1 MRDSSYFAQ
10 AGHSPPTSAA
20 IAFGTTAAVVAVLVW
35 YVDDVVTAVALGVVG
50 ALAFTLSCHLLA
62 SGRFETVARPIVSL
76 LTLPVALG
84 LFGSSALVALTLAA
98 SLFPVEDGSLVST
111 TTLFIAGHVGVVLG
125 SVLAVLGVSLGVRA
139 VEETTLRRYAVT
151 TFLTGTV
158 PGITC
163 LALVAHALA
172 FGEETAVSP
181 VTEVV
186 GQMWGWL
193 TAGDPLGFGVAG
205 FLFVAALALTSTL
218 VAVLVLPVTEVL
230 EETRLGERSDPYVST
245 LVSSLTVGAVV
256 AIALH
261 LLAFGFEFAF
271 SEAERATLLGS
282 TLYGSLDALTTASVL
297 RFGLLTVA
305 AVGLAAATFGVAV
318 RHIAR
323 QSHEGH
329 LATAGPLV
337 GGVLITLVAFLAAE
351 TVYTTLVKTVLQS
364 FPAETAAEFDELAT
378 EAARVY
384 GEELFT
390 TMLAFVLVTTTLC
403 FVVLLRLALVVG
415 YVSENAPGYSLAS
428 TGLFLGAVAA
438 ATLGAPTWLVFGGI
452 LCSLFVWD
460 VGHFGTT
467 LGREMGDGTGT
478 RGVELVHAGAT
489 ILVGLIGA
497 LAGALLLSRVGEV
510 FTTPS
515 PTTSVAL
522 FAVAIGLVSFLA
534 ALR

>member
-125 SVLAVLGVSLGVRA
+125 SVVAVFGVTLGVRN
-139 VEETTLRRYAVT
+139 VVSETTLDRYAVT
-151 TFLTGTV
+151 TLLTGIV
-158 PGITC
+158 PGLTC
-163 LALVAHALA
+163 LALVGHVL
-172 FGEETAVSP
+172 
-181 VTEVV
+181 VV
-186 GQMWGWL
+186 GDEEAPITGVLGQLWGWL
-193 TAGDPLGFGVAG
+193 TAGDPLGFGLAG
-205 FLFVAALALTSTL
+205 FLFVAALALTGAL
-218 VAVLVLPVTEVL
+218 VALIVLPVTEIL
-230 EETRLGERSDPYVST
+230 EETTFGQQIAP
-245 LVSSLTVGAVV
+245 LVPTVGSVLTVGAVA
-256 AIALH
+256 AIILH
-261 LLAFGFEFAF
+261 VFAFGFEFTL
-271 SEAERATLLGS
+271 SDAERAELLGS
-282 TLYGSLDALTTASVL
+282 TLYGVLDAIATASALRIVL
-297 RFGLLTVA
+297 LSVA
-305 AVGLAAATFGVAV
+305 AIGLSAATLGVSI
-318 RHIAR
+318 RWLAR
-323 QSHEGH
+323 QSHEGVV
-329 LATAGPLV
+329 ATAGPLV

-351 TVYTTLVKTVLQS
+351 TVYTALVETVIQS
-364 FPAETAAEFDELAT
+364 FPTETAAEFDQLAT

-390 TMLAFVLVTTTLC
+390 TMLALVLVVATLC
-403 FVVLLRLALVVG
+403 FVALVRLALVVG
-415 YVSENAPGYSLAS
+415 YVSEQAPGYSLAS
-428 TGLFLGAVAA
+428 TGVFLGTVAA
-438 ATLGAPTWLVFGGI
+438 ATIGAPVWLIFGGI
-452 LCSLFVWD
+452 LCSLLVWD

-467 LGREMGDGTGT
+467 LGREMGHRTST
-478 RGVELVHAGAT
+478 RGVEVVHAGAT
-489 ILVGLIGA
+489 ILVGLIGG
-497 LAGALLLSRVGEV
+497 LGGIVLLSRVEAV

-515 PTTSVAL
+515 PTMSLAL
-522 FAVAIGLVSFLA
+522 FAVAIGLISFLA